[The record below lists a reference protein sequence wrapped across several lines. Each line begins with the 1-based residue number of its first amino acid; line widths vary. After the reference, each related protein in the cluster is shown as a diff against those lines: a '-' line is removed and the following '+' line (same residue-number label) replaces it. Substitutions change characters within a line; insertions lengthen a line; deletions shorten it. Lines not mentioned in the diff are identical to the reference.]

1 MWNKKQLSDV
11 CTIKKGSQVN
21 RTALSHS
28 GDYYVLNG
36 GMEPSGYLDRY
47 NTEANTISI
56 SEGGNSCG
64 YVAYNTEPFWS
75 GGHNYTLSELEIEK
89 LYLYYFLKCNESKI
103 MNLRVGSG
111 LPNIQRKMVEAF
123 PVYYPVDI
131 KEQSHIATVLNASDQ
146 AITSSRELVE
156 KYSAIKQ
163 GLMHDLFNPL
173 ARDTAL
179 GDTGTWY
186 GGITPSMNN
195 PRYWGEGHFWLSSG
209 EVKSATLD
217 RSTRKITDSAL
228 ANTTLRLLPKGTIVV
243 VVRSGILKNYFPVA
257 ELQTPMA
264 INQDLKGIVLQEG
277 INSKYILYVLE
288 FFGDEILRKCMKA
301 GTTVQSVEL
310 KWLKA
315 FKIPLPEA
323 KEQDR
328 IVEILTAVNERLIA
342 EQQRLRKLEDIKRG
356 LMNDLLTN
364 RVSTDQLQGGV

>member
-1 MWNKKQLSDV
+1 MWSKKQLSDV

-131 KEQSHIATVLNASDQ
+131 KEQRCIATVLTSTDEAIAASR
-146 AITSSRELVE
+146 ALV
-156 KYSAIKQ
+156 KKFTVVKQ
-163 GLMHDLFNPL
+163 GLMQNLLVIGELTRLDKVCSYIIGGSTPNTHESKYWGGSNIWITPTDLSVLNSQYISNSERKLTDAGLKRATGKLVPANSIIISCRAPVGYCAVVTEPFSFNQGCKALVCKDVNPL
-173 ARDTAL
+173 FLYYQLSAAKNHLERFAS
-179 GDTGTWY
+179 GT
-186 GGITPSMNN
+186 TFL
-195 PRYWGEGHFWLSSG
+195 E
-209 EVKSATLD
+209 
-217 RSTRKITDSAL
+217 
-228 ANTTLRLLPKGTIVV
+228 LPK
-243 VVRSGILKNYFPVA
+243 K
-257 ELQTPMA
+257 ELERFRIHCP
-264 INQDLKGIVLQEG
+264 
-277 INSKYILYVLE
+277 S
-288 FFGDEILRKCMKA
+288 
-301 GTTVQSVEL
+301 
-310 KWLKA
+310 
-315 FKIPLPEA
+315 LPE
-323 KEQDR
+323 QQR
-328 IVEILTAVNERLIA
+328 IAEILTAADERLSA
-342 EQQRLRKLEDIKRG
+342 ERERLRKLEDIKRG
-356 LMNDLLTN
+356 LMDDLLTN
-364 RVSTDQLQGGV
+364 RVSTDQLQGGI